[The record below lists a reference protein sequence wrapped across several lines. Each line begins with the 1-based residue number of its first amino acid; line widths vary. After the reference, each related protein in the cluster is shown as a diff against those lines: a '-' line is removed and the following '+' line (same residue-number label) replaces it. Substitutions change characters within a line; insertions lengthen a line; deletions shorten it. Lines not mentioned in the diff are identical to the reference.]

1 MILRPLC
8 ALWPSPFSWCPSDL
22 WVFNF
27 PHPRLQQTVVM
38 LLYLLIPTWVV
49 ALPWNCVAAATN
61 IGNCLCWW
69 HPGLR
74 NQECS
79 GHQGHEPQWCLYPS
93 LAPRGALS
101 THKTLALS
109 SFIPACLSECL
120 GQGWW
125 IIWVTDTE
133 LVSELVYACHISFP
147 WKVSPVFQTY
157 PKPETKWSSPLLFIS
172 HFGKEHCEMILWSL
186 VKMFLQLSVYFH
198 YPKEFIF
205 SSSFL
210 WQD

>member
-1 MILRPLC
+1 MILRLLC

-49 ALPWNCVAAATN
+49 ALPWNGVAAATN

-109 SFIPACLSECL
+109 SFIPACLSSAWGRAGESSEWQIQSWSQNWYMHVIFLFLGMSHQSFKYIQNLRQNEAHPYCL
-120 GQGWW
+120 L
-125 IIWVTDTE
+125 VTFGRNT
-133 LVSELVYACHISFP
+133 V
-147 WKVSPVFQTY
+147 
-157 PKPETKWSSPLLFIS
+157 KWSYD
-172 HFGKEHCEMILWSL
+172 H
-186 VKMFLQLSVYFH
+186 
-198 YPKEFIF
+198 
-205 SSSFL
+205 
-210 WQD
+210 